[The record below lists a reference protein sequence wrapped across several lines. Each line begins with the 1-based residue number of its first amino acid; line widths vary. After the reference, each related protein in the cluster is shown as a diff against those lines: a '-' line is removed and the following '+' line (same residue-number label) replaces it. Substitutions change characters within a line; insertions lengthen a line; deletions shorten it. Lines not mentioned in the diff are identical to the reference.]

1 MMPHGFSEKAV
12 GILTCEIF
20 KWKCCRGCI
29 RVSLQGTVLV
39 CNKKVLDLKIK
50 LHLEE

>member
-12 GILTCEIF
+12 CILSCEIF
-20 KWKCCRGCI
+20 KQKCCRVCA
-29 RVSLQGTVLV
+29 RVSLQGSVLV
-39 CNKKVLDLKIK
+39 CNRKVLDLKIK